1 MNECISKSDYSA
13 TEKNIQTCEDMFTND
28 DVMSAKQAESH
39 CNLKQVTCS
48 RKGDES
54 QINQTDWL
62 IDWLILQQ
70 VYFIGSRYRISFI
83 YRSNKNDNFH
93 PYRSIIYLSDKYRAS
108 LVSRHGV

>member
-54 QINQTDWL
+54 QINQ
-62 IDWLILQQ
+62 IDWFCSKCTLSGLDIEFHL
-70 VYFIGSRYRISFI
+70 FIGAIKMTIFTHIGR
-83 YRSNKNDNFH
+83 
-93 PYRSIIYLSDKYRAS
+93 
-108 LVSRHGV
+108 